1 MYVCK
6 RKSLVCGRSR
16 SPEEG
21 SRVGVTGG
29 SEPTNVGAGNR
40 TVVLQKIARALNRW
54 AI

>member
-6 RKSLVCGRSR
+6 QKSLVCGRSR

-21 SRVGVTGG
+21 SRVRVTGG

-40 TVVLQKIARALNRW
+40 TVVLQKIASALNRW